1 MISQEFLIQW
11 CIVPQNMPCRYS
23 LDLNLFWCN
32 LNFANVGKYNK
43 SSKCSCCVWTLGWS
57 SIFKKLCERSCSIAI
72 FILHILIEN
81 HYIKIPHTRN
91 ACNIVL
97 RASDICPA
105 LLVACWKERRWK
117 IKSSSLM
124 IKLWWAELGWVVQQN
139 KWLLVVVNMDFPAH
153 GLCVMTSN
161 KIFLVQCSCYVN
173 KNIFISSAPIGLLVT
188 NHFLKIL
195 LQFCIL

>member
-1 MISQEFLIQW
+1 MLCLDSRLKLKFQKVMWKELFHSYI
-11 CIVPQNMPCRYS
+11 YS
-23 LDLNLFWCN
+23 AHFNW
-32 LNFANVGKYNK
+32 
-43 SSKCSCCVWTLGWS
+43 
-57 SIFKKLCERSCSIAI
+57 
-72 FILHILIEN
+72 N

-91 ACNIVL
+91 ACNVML

-124 IKLWWAELGWVVQQN
+124 IKFKWTELGWVVQQN

-161 KIFLVQCSCYVN
+161 KIFIVQCSCYVN
-173 KNIFISSAPIGLLVT
+173 KNIFISSAPIGLVT
-188 NHFLKIL
+188 NNFLEIL